1 MIQKELIPKIK
12 TGVKVKVYST
22 LNKEPLSPFEG
33 IVIARKHGNEPGATF
48 TVRGIISGVGVEKV
62 FPINSPAISKI
73 EIIAEPKR
81 VRKSKLYWIRKAS
94 GTKIRKRLG
103 VSI

>member
-1 MIQKELIPKIK
+1 MISKDLISKIK
-12 TGVKVKVYST
+12 VGTKVKIYST

-33 IVIARKHGNEPGATF
+33 IVIARKHGSEPGATF

-62 FPINSPAISKI
+62 FPIYSPSISRI
-73 EIIAEPKR
+73 EIIALPKR
-81 VRKSKLYWIRKAS
+81 VKKSKLYWIRKAS
-94 GTKIRKRLG
+94 GTKIRKRIG

>member
-1 MIQKELIPKIK
+1 MIDKKLIPQIK
-12 TGVKVKVYST
+12 TGIKVRVYST

-48 TVRGIISGVGVEKV
+48 TVRSIISGVGVEKV
-62 FPINSPAISKI
+62 FPIYSPAISKL
-73 EIIAEPKR
+73 EIIAKPKKVKR
-81 VRKSKLYWIRKAS
+81 SKLYWIRSAS